1 MSAVLHKIHIF
12 VTVLLLFKTATYRHS
27 DCNNLHP
34 YWGQGNEYNSPLQY
48 GTMENNDS
56 ILSAF
61 TWWFYLYTYFYVC
74 KVLLITSW
82 VAP

>member
-12 VTVLLLFKTATYRHS
+12 VTVLLLFKRATYRHS

-48 GTMENNDS
+48 GTMEN
-56 ILSAF
+56 
-61 TWWFYLYTYFYVC
+61 
-74 KVLLITSW
+74 K
-82 VAP
+82 